1 MAVRASWKG
10 GVIMSRIGVFIC
22 HCGENIGKTV
32 DCAQVAQAAQIMP
45 GVVYATDYR
54 YTCSEPGQAQI
65 RQAIVRHK
73 LTGVIV
79 GACSPR
85 MHETTFRHTVAAA
98 GLNPYLCEIANLRE
112 QCAWVHTDR
121 HDATA
126 KAVDLVRAAVARV
139 QRNAPLVP
147 IEIPLTRRALVIGG
161 GIAGI
166 QAALDIAEGG
176 VQVTLVERSSS
187 LGGHMAQLSETFPTL
202 DCSQCILTPRMVEA
216 ATHPNIRLETYCQV
230 ERVEGYV
237 GNFTVTL
244 RRKARYVDWSKCTGC
259 GTCWQ
264 KCPQKKIPSEFDEGL
279 GQRTAIGVPFP
290 QAVPSKPVID
300 RNNCMKFKTGKCG
313 ICEKLCPTGA
323 IQFSQKDEQFTEQV
337 GAIVVAS
344 GFQVL
349 DKSHLPLYADGDHA
363 DVITG
368 LQFERLASASGPT
381 NGEIRRPSDG
391 KVPRTV
397 AFIQC
402 AGSRDPA
409 GGRAYCSKIC
419 CMYTAKHALLYR
431 HKVPDGKA
439 IVLCMDV
446 RTPGK
451 GYDEFYRRTVE
462 NDAVSYLRS
471 RAARIYADNG
481 QLVVQAADTL
491 NGGQR
496 MDIRADLVVLATAAI
511 PQENVRSLAQMLSI
525 GYDADGWLS
534 EAHPKLR
541 PVETNTAGIYL
552 AGACQGPKDIPET
565 VSQASAAAA
574 KVLGLLTKAQLQR
587 EPIVARVHRTAAPVY
602 STCVGCFTCAA
613 SCPYQA
619 IEKEEIYD
627 RQGVLIKTIARV
639 NPGLCQGCGTCVSVC
654 RSKSIDLDGFTEE
667 QIFSALEALTVEVS
681 R

>member
-10 GVIMSRIGVFIC
+10 AVIMSRIGVFIC

-264 KCPQKKIPSEFDEGL
+264 KCPQKKIPSEFD
-279 GQRTAIGVPFP
+279 
-290 QAVPSKPVID
+290 
-300 RNNCMKFKTGKCG
+300 
-313 ICEKLCPTGA
+313 
-323 IQFSQKDEQFTEQV
+323 
-337 GAIVVAS
+337 
-344 GFQVL
+344 
-349 DKSHLPLYADGDHA
+349 
-363 DVITG
+363 
-368 LQFERLASASGPT
+368 
-381 NGEIRRPSDG
+381 
-391 KVPRTV
+391 
-397 AFIQC
+397 
-402 AGSRDPA
+402 
-409 GGRAYCSKIC
+409 
-419 CMYTAKHALLYR
+419 
-431 HKVPDGKA
+431 
-439 IVLCMDV
+439 
-446 RTPGK
+446 
-451 GYDEFYRRTVE
+451 
-462 NDAVSYLRS
+462 
-471 RAARIYADNG
+471 
-481 QLVVQAADTL
+481 
-491 NGGQR
+491 
-496 MDIRADLVVLATAAI
+496 
-511 PQENVRSLAQMLSI
+511 
-525 GYDADGWLS
+525 
-534 EAHPKLR
+534 
-541 PVETNTAGIYL
+541 
-552 AGACQGPKDIPET
+552 
-565 VSQASAAAA
+565 
-574 KVLGLLTKAQLQR
+574 
-587 EPIVARVHRTAAPVY
+587 
-602 STCVGCFTCAA
+602 
-613 SCPYQA
+613 
-619 IEKEEIYD
+619 
-627 RQGVLIKTIARV
+627 
-639 NPGLCQGCGTCVSVC
+639 
-654 RSKSIDLDGFTEE
+654 
-667 QIFSALEALTVEVS
+667 
-681 R
+681 